1 MKDLIS
7 RSYILH
13 IIDMW
18 MKVPSYS
25 EAERNIMRAFDYEIR
40 TAPSVESWD
49 VVKDILKELEQKE
62 EKLYADHCDATARL
76 RAINKIVDSNQAP
89 KKKVD
94 GIKPLA
100 EMEVSE

>member
-1 MKDLIS
+1 
-7 RSYILH
+7 
-13 IIDMW
+13 
-18 MKVPSYS
+18 
-25 EAERNIMRAFDYEIR
+25 MRAFDYEVR

-49 VVKDILKELEQKE
+49 VVKAILNELEHDN

-76 RAINKIVDSNQAP
+76 KAINKIVDSNQAP

-100 EMEVSE
+100 ELEVSE